1 MDDRASDV
9 PEQNERPIADRRR
22 TGERRADSHGDGHG
36 DGHGDAGRRSPPPDR
51 WLRWVGIAGRDL
63 LIIIGTVSA
72 IVFSIRHEHPI
83 FANQPSLASALTH
96 TVPATK
102 SVLTAPTDTGK
113 LAELERSPNF
123 ARDRAA
129 FAADL
134 VKTGRMNQARA
145 DSIAY
150 YAVRESYVEG
160 VPPAVVFGVMLTENA
175 LFVSGAM
182 SNVGAVG
189 LMQVYPKVWLKA
201 LSSKFGKDLASDSTN
216 LKYGIYILSQY
227 IKSDSGKVTP
237 AQLSKGLLHYNGC
250 VTGSNT
256 PNCHTYPSK
265 VKNYVDKLGNSIC
278 GDKGFYD
285 CIAKP
290 FLAGLFGKS
299 SPPAAP
305 VTPAAP
311 TKP

>member
-1 MDDRASDV
+1 M
-9 PEQNERPIADRRR
+9 
-22 TGERRADSHGDGHG
+22 
-36 DGHGDAGRRSPPPDR
+36 R
-51 WLRWVGIAGRDL
+51 WLGIAGRDL
-63 LIIIGTVSA
+63 LIVVGTVSA

-83 FANQPSLASALTH
+83 FANQPSLASELTH
-96 TVPATK
+96 VLPVAK
-102 SVLTAPTDTGK
+102 SVVSAPPDTGK
-113 LAELERSPNF
+113 LAALEASPNF
-123 ARDRAA
+123 ERDRAA

-134 VKTGRMNQARA
+134 VKTGRMDQARA
-145 DSIAY
+145 DSIAF

-237 AQLSKGLLHYNGC
+237 SDLSKGLLHYNGC

-265 VKNYVDKLGNSIC
+265 VKTYVDKLGGSIC
-278 GDKGFYD
+278 GTKGFYD

-299 SPPAAP
+299 AEPAAAATP
-305 VTPAAP
+305 VTPATP
-311 TKP
+311 TTPAKPTS